1 MSSSSAS
8 ASAVLQLVKAEHAAA
23 TERIR
28 LLDKLVA
35 ADEKAVTKAVAK
47 KEKKE
52 AASAAAEAGEPVTK
66 KPRGVWV
73 AWVYGEPS
81 PADSWAPIPSVAAR
95 FPAEHADFVAGLASK
110 RGADI
115 NFASEA
121 STASEGDPI
130 GIPKPVAEEGES
142 DEAYEARVEDWRL
155 TPDVGHWVVNAHEV
169 YAEHVARYKA
179 IVEARSADGSS
190 SKSRRPK
197 LTEEQKL
204 ANREARKA
212 ATKAKNDALKAEKA
226 AEKAKAKAAKPAAKP
241 KAAPAVVK
249 NAAKPPPARG
259 GAGGAKAVVV
269 NLTAA
274 DSDSDSSS
282 DEEEDEEEE
291 EKRAPPPPPPPAAK
305 AKAGAKV
312 SAPPPKA
319 GAKKPGPPAPK
330 AGPPAPKA
338 KAAPPAA
345 ALSLK
350 EEEEEA
356 PVVAAAAEEVVAA
369 EESGDV

>member
-1 MSSSSAS
+1 M
-8 ASAVLQLVKAEHAAA
+8 LVKAEHAAA

-52 AASAAAEAGEPVTK
+52 AASAAAEAGEPVAK

-81 PADSWAPIPSVAAR
+81 PSDGGEPIPSVAAR
-95 FPAEHADFVAGLASK
+95 FPDEHTAFLCQQLSK

-121 STASEGDPI
+121 STAEAGNPV

-142 DEAYEARVEDWRL
+142 DEAYAARVEEWRSDGL
-155 TPDVGHWVVNAHEV
+155 AEDITPWSVDAHEV

-190 SKSRRPK
+190 SKSKRVK

-204 ANREARKA
+204 ANRAARSA
-212 ATKAKNDALKAEKA
+212 ATKAKNEALKVAKA
-226 AEKAKAKAAKPAAKP
+226 AEKAAAKAAKPAPKA

-282 DEEEDEEEE
+282 DEEEEE
-291 EKRAPPPPPPPAAK
+291 RAPPPPPPAAK
-305 AKAGAKV
+305 AAAKAGAKV
-312 SAPPPKA
+312 AAPPPKAPA
-319 GAKKPGPPAPK
+319 GAKKPGPPAP
-330 AGPPAPKA
+330 ASKA
-338 KAAPPAA
+338 KAAPPTA

-356 PVVAAAAEEVVAA
+356 PAVAVAAAAEEVVAA